1 MSGFDIVIVGG
12 GIAGASLG
20 AEVADRRRTLI
31 VEGEGQCGYHATG
44 RSAAFWLESYGG
56 PKVAMLSKASRAFLD
71 RPPAEFAE
79 SGFLHARGAV
89 HLSDG
94 EWPDVP
100 DGVAAKRL
108 DRDALARLVPGI
120 RPRWTR
126 ALLEPGCAD
135 IDVAGLHAAYLR
147 RFGKRGGTIA
157 TNASLDRAHRHG
169 GRWTVSLRDGSTLHA
184 AILVDAAGAW
194 ADPVAAACGVEL
206 LGIAPKRR
214 TMVQLR
220 VGRSGLRD
228 LPLVDDWAGT
238 FYFKGEGDRSVWL
251 SPHDEIPTG
260 PCDAAP
266 EEIDIATAIDRF
278 ESAVDWPVERV
289 ERSWAGLRSFA
300 PDRLP
305 VYGFDARERGFFWCA
320 GQGGFG
326 IQTSPAAARLAAAVL
341 LGEAPDPMVADI
353 DPKIFAPSR
362 FEQSVK
368 PRSS

>member
-1 MSGFDIVIVGG
+1 MSDFDIVIVGG

-31 VEGEGQCGYHATG
+31 IEGETQCGYHATG

-56 PKVAMLSKASRAFLD
+56 TKVALLSRASRAFLD
-71 RPPAEFAE
+71 RPPEEFAE

-94 EWPDVP
+94 EWPEVP
-100 DGVAAKRL
+100 DRVEARQL
-108 DRDALARLVPGI
+108 DRNELERLVPGI

-147 RFGKRGGTIA
+147 RFRMRGGTIA
-157 TNASLDRAHRHG
+157 TNSRLIGAERRRDLWRI
-169 GRWTVSLRDGSTLHA
+169 TLQDGSTVNA

-194 ADPVAAACGVEL
+194 ADPVAKACGVQP
-206 LGIAPKRR
+206 LGVAPKRR

-228 LPLVDDWAGT
+228 LPLVDDSAGT

-251 SPHDEIPTG
+251 SPHDEIETQ

-266 EEIDIATAIDRF
+266 DEIDIAVAIDRF
-278 ESAVDWPVERV
+278 EGAVDWSIERV

-305 VYGFDARERGFFWCA
+305 VYGFDAREFGFFWCA

-326 IQTSPAAARLAAAVL
+326 IQTSPAAAKLAASIML
-341 LGEAPDPMVADI
+341 DERPDAMVGHI
-353 DPKIFAPSR
+353 DPAIFSPAR
-362 FEQSVK
+362 FSA
-368 PRSS
+368 

>member
-1 MSGFDIVIVGG
+1 MAEFDIVIVGG

-20 AEVADRRRTLI
+20 AEIAGKRRSLI
-31 VEGEGQCGYHATG
+31 VEAEQQCGYHSTG

-56 PKVAMLSKASRAFLD
+56 PNVALLTSASRSFLD
-71 RPPAEFAE
+71 NPPIEFAE

-94 EWPDVP
+94 DWPEVP
-100 DGVAAKRL
+100 DGVTAKRL
-108 DRDALARLVPGI
+108 SRNDLERLIPGI
-120 RPRWTR
+120 RPRWSK

-135 IDVAGLHAAYLR
+135 IEVAALHSAYLR
-147 RFGKRGGTIA
+147 RFRREGGTIA
-157 TNASLDRAHRHG
+157 ASSRLISAERRGDGWAIA
-169 GRWTVSLRDGSTLHA
+169 LEDGSAMTA
-184 AILVDAAGAW
+184 SIIVNAAGAW
-194 ADPVAAACGVEL
+194 GDPVAKACGVEP

-220 VGRSGLRD
+220 VGRSGLKE
-228 LPLVDDWAGT
+228 LPLVDDAAGS
-238 FYFKGEGDRSVWL
+238 FYFKGESDGSIWL
-251 SPHDEIPTG
+251 SPHDEIDTD

-278 ESAVDWPVERV
+278 EGAVDWPVERV

-305 VYGFDARERGFFWCA
+305 VYGFDSRARGFFWCC

-326 IQTSPAAARLAAAVL
+326 IQTAPAAAKLAASVM
-341 LGEAPDPMVADI
+341 LGEAPDAMVRHI
-353 DPKIFAPSR
+353 DPAIFSPNR
-362 FEQSVK
+362 FG
-368 PRSS
+368 

>member
-1 MSGFDIVIVGG
+1 MTDFDIVIVGG

-20 AEVADRRRTLI
+20 AEVAGKRRTLI
-31 VEGEGQCGYHATG
+31 LEAEEQCGYHATG

-56 PKVAMLSKASRAFLD
+56 PNVALLSKASRPFLAQ
-71 RPPAEFAE
+71 PPKDFAD

-94 EWPDVP
+94 DWPEVP
-100 DGVAAKRL
+100 HGVRVERL
-108 DRDALARLVPGI
+108 NRDQLERMVPGI

-135 IDVAGLHAAYLR
+135 IDVAGLHAAFLR
-147 RFGKRGGTIA
+147 QFRRRGGTVA
-157 TNASLDRAHRHG
+157 TGSRLVRAERRG
-169 GRWTVSLRDGSTLHA
+169 GRWTITLGDNSTIEA
-184 AILVDAAGAW
+184 AILVGAAGAW
-194 ADPVAAACGVEL
+194 ADPVAEACGVEA

-220 VGRSGLRD
+220 VGRSGLKD
-228 LPLVDDWAGT
+228 LPLIDDSAGT
-238 FYFKGEGDRSVWL
+238 FYFKGEGESSIWL
-251 SPHDEIPTG
+251 SPHDEIATD

-278 ESAVDWPVERV
+278 EGAVDWPIERV

-305 VYGFDARERGFFWCA
+305 VYGFDVREPGFFWCA

-326 IQTSPAAARLAAAVL
+326 IQTSPAAAKLAAAVL
-341 LGEAPDPMVADI
+341 LGEAPDPVVAN
-353 DPKIFAPSR
+353 PALFSPQRFA
-362 FEQSVK
+362 
-368 PRSS
+368 SS

>member
-12 GIAGASLG
+12 GIGGASLG
-20 AEVADRRRTLI
+20 AEVAGRRRTLI
-31 VEGEGQCGYHATG
+31 VEGEARCGYHATG

-56 PKVAMLSKASRAFLD
+56 PNVALLSGASRGFLD
-71 RPPAEFAE
+71 HPPADFAE
-79 SGFLHARGAV
+79 SGFLHKRGAV
-89 HLSDG
+89 HVSDG
-94 EWPDVP
+94 DWPDVP
-100 DGVAAKRL
+100 AGVQARRL
-108 DRDALARLVPGI
+108 DRVELERLVPGI

-147 RFGKRGGTIA
+147 QFRKRGGTVA
-157 TNASLDRAHRHG
+157 TDSGLIGAVRRGDQ
-169 GRWTVSLRDGSTLHA
+169 WTIRLRDGSTTDA
-184 AILVDAAGAW
+184 AILVNAAGAW
-194 ADPVAAACGVEL
+194 ADSVAETCGVES

-220 VGRSGLRD
+220 VGRRGLRD
-228 LPLVDDWAGT
+228 LPLVDDSAGT
-238 FYFKGEGDRSVWL
+238 FYFKGEGDQSVWL
-251 SPHDEIPTG
+251 SPHDEIETD

-278 ESAVDWPVERV
+278 GGAVDWPIERV

-305 VYGFDARERGFFWCA
+305 VYGFDVREPGFFWCA

-326 IQTSPAAARLAAAVL
+326 IQTSPAAAKLAASVL
-341 LGEAPDPMVADI
+341 LGEEPDPMVWHIYPA
-353 DPKIFAPSR
+353 IFSPAR
-362 FEQSVK
+362 FG
-368 PRSS
+368 